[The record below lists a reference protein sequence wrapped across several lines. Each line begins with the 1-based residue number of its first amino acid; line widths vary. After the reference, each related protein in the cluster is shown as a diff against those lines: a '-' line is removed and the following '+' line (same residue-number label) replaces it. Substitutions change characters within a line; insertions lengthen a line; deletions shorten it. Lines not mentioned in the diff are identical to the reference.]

1 MGSRVAADAKN
12 LRLDASVRA
21 LTYVF
26 MLLQRADG
34 RSHFGPYLRAIP
46 VRHTDPMGWSAAEL
60 ALLRG
65 SNLLPQQRRR
75 KSELRADF
83 DGTVRPLSEAFPSR
97 YSPNVL
103 SWQQFLWAHSSFVSR
118 NLPLEP
124 DANGHLRLT
133 TGSGRAEQRQQCLL
147 PLFDMLNHK
156 YAAPIIW
163 QSGGG
168 GAGAV
173 PTVGLAVGED
183 VEAGREI
190 YNNYGPKSNQEL
202 LRLYGFVLEDNP
214 QDTFELEVAGLAA
227 EDEEELQA
235 KNQLLAQS
243 GLPRVHFLRRSTAA
257 PASSGGVSGH
267 PEVTGKVRSRK
278 RQREAVQAMSVIPT
292 SLLCVLRLAV
302 LNQPELLLLLDGCS
316 RNTEG
321 QGHQVNQ
328 LLGAP
333 ISGRSEMAALRT
345 LLNLL
350 RAKLVKLQGD
360 NDSGGSQHTHKEQAC
375 GTGIGD
381 DANSQSLDGGADDDA
396 DDDEVKKGTVR
407 SFIES
412 AVCVYLRGQRELLQL
427 GITECEHLLQT
438 VAAATT
444 HCYSWRDWQRWY
456 DHVDGIRWPTSAR
469 PIGASRTRGQH
480 RVRVSESTHFH
491 VDQLAQGTARAYN
504 AYSLSVADSALRVSM
519 DAGVVRA
526 TSDVESGMPHHSLA
540 SHFRIRT

>member
-1 MGSRVAADAKN
+1 MGSRVAADAKH

-21 LTYVF
+21 LTYIF
-26 MLLQRADG
+26 MLLQRAD
-34 RSHFGPYLRAIP
+34 RCSHFGPYLRAIP
-46 VRHTDPMGWSAAEL
+46 VRHTDPMCWSAAEL

-83 DGTVRPLSEAFPSR
+83 DGTVRPLCEAFPSR
-97 YSPNVL
+97 YKPDVL

-147 PLFDMLNHK
+147 PLLDMLNHK

-168 GAGAV
+168 GAGSA

-183 VEAGREI
+183 VEAGAEI
-190 YNNYGPKSNQEL
+190 FNNYGPKSNQEL

-214 QDTFELEVAGLAA
+214 QDTFDLEVAGLAA

-235 KNQLLAQS
+235 KNQLLVQS
-243 GLPRVHFLRRSTAA
+243 GLPRVHFLRRSTATQ
-257 PASSGGVSGH
+257 ASSGGVSGH
-267 PEVTGKVRSRK
+267 TEVTGDVKSRK
-278 RQREAVQAMSVIPT
+278 RQREAVKAISVIPA
-292 SLLCVLRLAV
+292 SLLCVLRLAM
-302 LNQPELLLLLDGCS
+302 LNQPELLMLLDKLPG
-316 RNTEG
+316 NTEE
-321 QGHQVNQ
+321 QGHHANQ

-345 LLNLL
+345 LLTLL
-350 RAKLVKLQGD
+350 RTKLVKLQAD
-360 NDSGGSQHTHKEQAC
+360 NDTGERQLTHKEEAC
-375 GTGIGD
+375 GTATGG
-381 DANSQSLDGGADDDA
+381 DANSQNLDDAADDD
-396 DDDEVKKGTVR
+396 DDDDDGEVEKGTVR
-407 SFIES
+407 PCIKS

-438 VAAATT
+438 VAAAAT
-444 HCYSWRDWQRWY
+444 HCYSWHDWQRWY
-456 DHVDGIRWPTSAR
+456 DRVDCIKWPRSAR
-469 PIGASRTRGQH
+469 QAGASRTRGQH
-480 RVRVSESTHFH
+480 RVRVTELPHFH
-491 VDQLAQGTARAYN
+491 ADQLEARAYN
-504 AYSLSVADSALRVSM
+504 AYSLSVTASALHVSM
-519 DAGVVRA
+519 DSGVVRA
-526 TSDVESGMPHHSLA
+526 TSDVGAGMPHCTLT
-540 SHFRIRT
+540 RLLVIC